1 MPEEDK
7 RRLYQHARLTLAEQD
22 AVNALAYL
30 GSRVTRAPTD
40 KDIRRKLKAKPAQD
54 DEYDLSRF
62 KPLLRTVL
70 EDASSNKLDQN
81 VFPYVKDFPTA
92 TPIAATTSLR
102 SATNSPA
109 PTSLRSQKPAWHRAA
124 KPGGA
129 TQENRPRM
137 LVFVAGGMT
146 YSEMRETYVLSN
158 SLGKDIFIGAFL
170 NPAHTMPHTLCSRC
184 TLPGSTHTVTP
195 RQFVDD
201 LKVLE
206 IAGTGSRAAPNG
218 LKPPSPNAPRP
229 YQETYDE
236 RYYTRDAPPPVRVA
250 PPMANSTSNKSSR
263 SAAGLKPPAS
273 PQAPPS
279 MSGSTLSVNSYAGSN
294 AGAKE
299 KEKKK
304 HRFLGKW

>member
-1 MPEEDK
+1 MTLCKRLDPISFIAKLTLPPHSNANKVRIIALYIQYREGVPEEDK

-92 TPIAATTSLR
+92 TPIAATASLR

-170 NPAHTMPHTLCSRC
+170 DPLYAPYCAHTVHSRFNTHRHTAAVRGRSESIGDSRHRF
-184 TLPGSTHTVTP
+184 T
-195 RQFVDD
+195 
-201 LKVLE
+201 
-206 IAGTGSRAAPNG
+206 
-218 LKPPSPNAPRP
+218 
-229 YQETYDE
+229 
-236 RYYTRDAPPPVRVA
+236 
-250 PPMANSTSNKSSR
+250 SR
-263 SAAGLKPPAS
+263 S
-273 PQAPPS
+273 
-279 MSGSTLSVNSYAGSN
+279 
-294 AGAKE
+294 
-299 KEKKK
+299 
-304 HRFLGKW
+304 